1 MLQQEFEDLT
11 GVYLDRITYDVSER
25 EYERQD
31 ENGRNVWPDKHTF
44 CNAYKFNEDGLAER
58 IQAAANEAIWQME
71 ERHRK
76 ALNESG
82 ERVRKLYEQNA
93 RLEAEVEALHAK
105 LEEATEHEQDL
116 RAKLD
121 TALAALLVD
130 RVTIRRAR
138 HYAAI
143 VDMVCDDAT
152 AEEVLHAVYAYIR
165 DDDIDDKTKEGGGAT

>member
-1 MLQQEFEDLT
+1 MKPTEFETHT
-11 GVYLDRITYDVSER
+11 GVYPDRVLYDVIER

-31 ENGRNVWPDKHTF
+31 ENGRDIWPDKHTF

-105 LEEATEHEQDL
+105 LEEAEAVP
-116 RAKLD
+116 RLD
-121 TALAALLVD
+121 PI
-130 RVTIRRAR
+130 TIRKAQRYQTLA
-138 HYAAI
+138 
-143 VDMVCDDAT
+143 DMATDEAT
-152 AEEVLHAVYAYIR
+152 AEEVLHAVWAFICLAQVEAETAP
-165 DDDIDDKTKEGGGAT
+165 KNGGDTE

>member
-1 MLQQEFEDLT
+1 MLPTELETLT
-11 GVYLDRITYDVSER
+11 GIYPDRVLYDVIER

-31 ENGRNVWPDKHTF
+31 ENGRDVWDDKAQF
-44 CNAYKFNEDGLAER
+44 CHAYKFNEDGLAER

-82 ERVRKLYEQNA
+82 ERVRKLYDQNA
-93 RLEAEVEALHAK
+93 RLEVEVEALHAK
-105 LEEATEHEQDL
+105 LQAATEHEQDI

-143 VDMVCDDAT
+143 MDMVCDCAT

-165 DDDIDDKTKEGGGAT
+165 DDDIDDKTKEGGGAA

>member
-1 MLQQEFEDLT
+1 MQKNEFERRT
-11 GVYLDRITYDVSER
+11 GIFPDAILYEVIER
-25 EYERQD
+25 EYNRQTED
-31 ENGRNVWPDKHTF
+31 GRDFWDNKHDF
-44 CNAYKFNEDGLAER
+44 CNAYKFNEGGLASR
-58 IQAAANEAIWQME
+58 LQAAANEAIWQME

-105 LEEATEHEQDL
+105 LEETTEHEQDI

-143 VDMVCDDAT
+143 VEMVCDDAT
-152 AEEVLHAVYAYIR
+152 AEELLHAVYAYMR
-165 DDDIDDKTKEGGGAT
+165 DDDIDDKAKEGGGAA

>member
-1 MLQQEFEDLT
+1 MLQQEFKDLT
-11 GVYLDRITYDVSER
+11 GVYLDRITYDVAER

-31 ENGRNVWPDKHTF
+31 ENGRDVWENKAQF
-44 CNAYKFNEDGLAER
+44 CAAYTANEDGLAER

-71 ERHRK
+71 ERHRR
-76 ALNESG
+76 ALDESG
-82 ERVRKLYEQNA
+82 ERVHKLYEQNA

-105 LEEATEHEQDL
+105 LQAATEHEQDI

-152 AEEVLHAVYAYIR
+152 AEEVLHAVYAYRR

>member
-1 MLQQEFEDLT
+1 MTPKEFEDQT
-11 GVYLDRITYDVSER
+11 GIYPDRVLYDVIER
-25 EYERQD
+25 EYVRQD
-31 ENGRNVWPDKHTF
+31 ENGRDVWPDKHTF

-105 LEEATEHEQDL
+105 LEEE
-116 RAKLD
+116 
-121 TALAALLVD
+121 
-130 RVTIRRAR
+130 RAR
-138 HYAAI
+138 PRPDPEAI
-143 VDMVCDDAT
+143 RKALCYDVLCDIVLREGT
-152 AEEVLHAVYAYIR
+152 ADEVLHAVWTLI
-165 DDDIDDKTKEGGGAT
+165 KLNEKEMGGVPF

>member
-1 MLQQEFEDLT
+1 MLPTEFETQT
-11 GVYLDRITYDVSER
+11 GIYPDRILYDVIER

-31 ENGRNVWPDKHTF
+31 EDGRDIWPDKHTF

-58 IQAAANEAIWQME
+58 IQAAANEAVWQME
-71 ERHRK
+71 ERHRR

-105 LEEATEHEQDL
+105 LEEAAEHEQDI

-121 TALAALLVD
+121 KALAALLVD
-130 RVTIRRAR
+130 RVTIRGAR

-165 DDDIDDKTKEGGGAT
+165 DDDIDDKTEEGGGAA

>member
-1 MLQQEFEDLT
+1 MLPTEFETQT
-11 GVYLDRITYDVSER
+11 GIYPDRILYDVIER

-31 ENGRNVWPDKHTF
+31 ENGRDVWDDKAQF
-44 CNAYKFNEDGLAER
+44 CHAYKFNEDGLAER

-105 LEEATEHEQDL
+105 LEEAEAVP
-116 RAKLD
+116 RLD
-121 TALAALLVD
+121 PTTTRKAQRYQTLA
-130 RVTIRRAR
+130 
-138 HYAAI
+138 
-143 VDMVCDDAT
+143 DMAMDDAT
-152 AEEVLHAVYAYIR
+152 ADEVLHAVWAFLRLAEIE
-165 DDDIDDKTKEGGGAT
+165 EGGGAA

>member
-1 MLQQEFEDLT
+1 MLQQEFETQT
-11 GVYLDRITYDVSER
+11 GIYPDRILYDVIER

-31 ENGRNVWPDKHTF
+31 ENGHDVWPDKHTF
-44 CNAYKFNEDGLAER
+44 CHAYKFNEDGLAER
-58 IQAAANEAIWQME
+58 IQAAANEALWRQDE
-71 ERHRK
+71 AHRK

-105 LEEATEHEQDL
+105 LEEAAEHEQDL

-130 RVTIRRAR
+130 RVTVRRAR

-152 AEEVLHAVYAYIR
+152 AEELLHAVYAYIR
-165 DDDIDDKTKEGGGAT
+165 DDDIDDKTKEGGGES

>member
-11 GVYLDRITYDVSER
+11 GTYPDRILYDVIER

-31 ENGRNVWPDKHTF
+31 ENGHDVWDDKAQF
-44 CNAYKFNEDGLAER
+44 CHAYKFNEDGLASR
-58 IQAAANEAIWQME
+58 LQAAANEAIWQME

-105 LEEATEHEQDL
+105 LEAATEHEQDL

-165 DDDIDDKTKEGGGAT
+165 DDDIDDETKEGGGET

>member
-1 MLQQEFEDLT
+1 MTPKEFEDLT
-11 GVYLDRITYDVSER
+11 GIYPDRILYGVAER
-25 EYERQD
+25 EYERRD
-31 ENGRNVWPDKHTF
+31 ENGHDVWDDKAQF
-44 CNAYKFNEDGLAER
+44 CHAYKFNEDGLAER

-93 RLEAEVEALHAK
+93 QLEAEVEALHAK
-105 LEEATEHEQDL
+105 LEAATEHEQDL

-165 DDDIDDKTKEGGGAT
+165 DDDIDDETKEGGGET